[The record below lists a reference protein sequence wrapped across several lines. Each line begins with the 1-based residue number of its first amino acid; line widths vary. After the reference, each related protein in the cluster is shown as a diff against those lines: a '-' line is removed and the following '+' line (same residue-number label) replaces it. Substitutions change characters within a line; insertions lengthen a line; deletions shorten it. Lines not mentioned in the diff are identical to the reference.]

1 MTQYLR
7 EKACFYKLPLAACV
21 LFKYLIP
28 FNPFLL
34 TINCATNRTM
44 IAALQV
50 QLVAVSTSKPTG
62 IKPDENL
69 VRW

>member
-50 QLVAVSTSKPTG
+50 QLVAVCTSNPTS
-62 IKPDENL
+62 IKPDKNL
-69 VRW
+69 VWW